1 MASTTT
7 RLPANA
13 RACRLP
19 LLLGSLALLVLP
31 ALPGCLAYVDE
42 RVQQFSEEGVY
53 LYQRGEYQN
62 ARECFE
68 VALELQPADANL
80 MYNVGQCYDR
90 QGKTAKAVEYYQLCL
105 SRSGNHARCRHS
117 LALLLFRTGKAADA
131 ERMIQDWLAAEPES
145 PDALVEDGWRLRQ
158 EGELQQAEG
167 RFQQALH
174 YDPHHV
180 RALTELGILFE
191 DMQMPERALVLY
203 ERALDRD
210 PRQPEL
216 IERVNVLRARR
227 VGKPR
232 PD

>member
-1 MASTTT
+1 
-7 RLPANA
+7 LP
-13 RACRLP
+13 RF
-19 LLLGSLALLVLP
+19 LGPLALLVLP
-31 ALPGCLAYVDE
+31 ALPGCLPHMDE

-68 VALELQPADANL
+68 VALQLQPADANL

-90 QGKTAKAVEYYQLCL
+90 QDKADKALEYYQLCL
-105 SRSGNHARCRHS
+105 SRSATHARCRHS
-117 LALLLFRTGKAADA
+117 LALLLFRTGKAAEA
-131 ERMIQDWLAAEPES
+131 ERMIQDWLAAEPQS

-158 EGELQQAEG
+158 EGQLHQAVG

-191 DMQMPERALVLY
+191 SLQMPERALVLY

-210 PRQPEL
+210 PRQAEL
-216 IERVNVLRARR
+216 IERVNALRARR
-227 VGKPR
+227 VGKPQ

>member
-1 MASTTT
+1 
-7 RLPANA
+7 
-13 RACRLP
+13 
-19 LLLGSLALLVLP
+19 LLGSLALLLLP
-31 ALPGCLAYVDE
+31 ALPGCLLPADE

-68 VALELQPADANL
+68 VALQLQPADANL
-80 MYNVGQCYDR
+80 MYNVGQCYDS
-90 QGKTAKAVEYYQLCL
+90 QGKTDKAVEYYQLCL

-131 ERMIQDWLAAEPES
+131 ERMIQDWLAAEPKS

-158 EGELQQAEG
+158 EGDLQHAEG

-191 DMQMPERALVLY
+191 SVEMPERALVLY

-210 PRQPEL
+210 PRQAEL
-216 IERVNVLRARR
+216 VGRVNALRARR
-227 VGKPR
+227 VGKPK

>member
-1 MASTTT
+1 
-7 RLPANA
+7 L
-13 RACRLP
+13 
-19 LLLGSLALLVLP
+19 LALFALP
-31 ALPGCLAYVDE
+31 VLPGCLPYVDE

-53 LYQRGEYQN
+53 LYQRGEYQD
-62 ARECFE
+62 ARECFAA
-68 VALELQPADANL
+68 ALQFQPADANL

-90 QGKTAKAVEYYQLCL
+90 QGKADKALEYYQLCL

-117 LALLLFRTGKAADA
+117 LALLLYRSGKAAEA
-131 ERMIQDWLAAEPES
+131 ERMIQDWLAAEPQS
-145 PDALVEDGWRLRQ
+145 PDALTEDGWRLRQ
-158 EGELQQAEG
+158 EGDLQKAEG

-191 DMQMPERALVLY
+191 SVEMPERALLLY

-210 PRQPEL
+210 PRQAEL
-216 IERVNVLRARR
+216 TARVNALRARR
-227 VGKPR
+227 VGKPQ